1 MKRGINLLFILFFTA
16 TLYAAKVDTIAVHS
30 NAMNRDLKCVVITP
44 DDCSKNYPTVYLLHG
59 HGGYY
64 GSWLKIKP
72 ELKEYSD
79 EFGMIFVCPDGKN
92 SWYWD
97 SPICNTIK
105 FETYVTKELVPYI
118 DTNYPTL
125 KNRDS
130 RAITGLSMG
139 GQGAMYL
146 AIRHID
152 IFGIAGSTS
161 GGLDIRDFPNNW
173 NIKNILGEKD
183 KNEMIWNEFSIYNQI
198 DNLNDE
204 ELKIIIDCGTEDFF
218 IDVNNN
224 LHNKLLK
231 LGIKHDY
238 IIRPGAHNLKYWEN
252 SIEYQLLF
260 FKNNLLY
267 HELVY

>member
-1 MKRGINLLFILFFTA
+1 MKRGIILLFVLLFTT

-30 NAMNRDLKCVVITP
+30 NSMNRDLKCVVITP
-44 DDCSKNYPTVYLLHG
+44 DDESKNYPTVYLLHG

-72 ELKEYSD
+72 ELTEYSD
-79 EFGMIFVCPDGKN
+79 KYEMIFVCPDGEK

-97 SPICNTIK
+97 STICDTIK
-105 FETYVTKELVPYI
+105 FETYITKDLVPYI
-118 DTNYPTL
+118 DNNYPTL
-125 KNRDS
+125 KSRES

-146 AIRHID
+146 AIRHLD

-161 GGLDIRDFPNNW
+161 GGVDIREFPESW
-173 NIKNILGEKD
+173 NMKELLGEKR
-183 KNEMIWNEFSIYNQI
+183 KNKKTWNEFSIYNQI
-198 DNLNDE
+198 ENLNNGD
-204 ELKIIIDCGTEDFF
+204 LKIIIDCGTEDFF
-218 IDVNNN
+218 YNVNNN
-224 LHNKLLK
+224 LHKKLLK
-231 LGIKHDY
+231 RGIKHDY
-238 IIRPGAHNLKYWEN
+238 TVRPGAHNLEYWN
-252 SIEYQLLF
+252 SSIEYQLLF